1 MESLREIAEKNQIR
15 AGVNLT
21 DEDLKRNFI
30 EESVKEGAYYY
41 KHIKENEEK
50 IETEKRQRDIEL
62 YCRKSLITPKVLK
75 GKFENVVLNS
85 KIEEKYYKRLL
96 NYCKVFDE
104 VKEDG
109 VGILLTGNPG
119 TGKSFYTSCIYNQ
132 LKNKYKVY
140 RFNFSFYLETLKKD
154 FNEIERLEFVR
165 NADLII
171 IDDLGN
177 EVMEKESKVE
187 KDENT
192 INWRQE
198 RLFNL
203 IQEIYENEIPVIIS
217 SNLTYG
223 QLNKFLEIKGSDKLM
238 DRLVEQCKHFH
249 LDWES
254 RRAEVNKTK
263 FQKYFSS

>member
-1 MESLREIAEKNQIR
+1 MKSLREIVEENRIR
-15 AGVNLT
+15 DGVNLT

-30 EESVKEGAYYY
+30 EETRKEGAYYY
-41 KHIKENEEK
+41 NQIKENEGK
-50 IETEKRQRDIEL
+50 IEAEKKQREIEF
-62 YCRKSLITPKVLK
+62 YCRKSLITPKVVK

-85 KIEEKYYKRLL
+85 KTEERYYKELL

-104 VKEDG
+104 VKVDG
-109 VGILLTGNPG
+109 IGILLTGNPG
-119 TGKSFYTSCIYNQ
+119 TGKSFYTSCIYNE
-132 LKNKYKVY
+132 LKDKYKVY

-177 EVMEKESKVE
+177 EVMEKESKTE
-187 KDENT
+187 KDENS

-238 DRLVEQCKHFH
+238 DRLIEHCKHFRF
-249 LDWES
+249 DWES

>member
-1 MESLREIAEKNQIR
+1 MESLREIAEKSKIR

-30 EESVKEGAYYY
+30 EESIKEGAYYY
-41 KHIKENEEK
+41 KQIKENEEK
-50 IETEKRQRDIEL
+50 IETEKRQREIEL
-62 YCRKSLITPKVLK
+62 YFRKSLITPKVLK

-119 TGKSFYTSCIYNQ
+119 TGKSFYTSCIYNE

-177 EVMEKESKVE
+177 EVMEKESKSD
-187 KDENT
+187 KDEN
-192 INWRQE
+192 
-198 RLFNL
+198 
-203 IQEIYENEIPVIIS
+203 
-217 SNLTYG
+217 
-223 QLNKFLEIKGSDKLM
+223 
-238 DRLVEQCKHFH
+238 
-249 LDWES
+249 
-254 RRAEVNKTK
+254 
-263 FQKYFSS
+263 

>member
-1 MESLREIAEKNQIR
+1 MKSLREIVEENRIR
-15 AGVNLT
+15 DGVILS
-21 DEDLKRNFI
+21 DVYLKRNFI
-30 EESVKEGAYYY
+30 EETRKEGAYYY
-41 KHIKENEEK
+41 NQIKENEGK
-50 IETEKRQRDIEL
+50 IEAEKKQREIEF
-62 YCRKSLITPKVLK
+62 YCRKSLITPKVVK

-85 KIEEKYYKRLL
+85 KTEERYYKELL

-104 VKEDG
+104 VKVDG
-109 VGILLTGNPG
+109 IGILLTGNPG
-119 TGKSFYTSCIYNQ
+119 TGKSFYTSCIYNE
-132 LKNKYKVY
+132 LKDKYKVY

-177 EVMEKESKVE
+177 EVMEKESKTE
-187 KDENT
+187 KDENS

-238 DRLVEQCKHFH
+238 DRLVEQCKHFRF
-249 LDWES
+249 DWES

>member
-1 MESLREIAEKNQIR
+1 MGN
-15 AGVNLT
+15 N
-21 DEDLKRNFI
+21 
-30 EESVKEGAYYY
+30 EETKKDMVPTT
-41 KHIKENEEK
+41 ENEEK

-132 LKNKYKVY
+132 LKDKYKVY

-154 FNEIERLEFVR
+154 FNEFFDSFILDAIEGNNCYCGGGGVEDKLEFVVECGTCKE
-165 NADLII
+165 NLNSKLKLITEWLDGRPDV
-171 IDDLGN
+171 IDYTTGDFFAL
-177 EVMEKESKVE
+177 
-187 KDENT
+187 
-192 INWRQE
+192 R
-198 RLFNL
+198 
-203 IQEIYENEIPVIIS
+203 
-217 SNLTYG
+217 
-223 QLNKFLEIKGSDKLM
+223 
-238 DRLVEQCKHFH
+238 H
-249 LDWES
+249 
-254 RRAEVNKTK
+254 
-263 FQKYFSS
+263 